1 MQLTR
6 LICSG
11 FRCLKDLSFQP
22 GPGLNLIVGA
32 NAQGKTSLLESL
44 LYVATARSH
53 RTTQDLEL
61 VQYGGQGFRIAAWVE
76 RRARPVV
83 IEAAYYNGAKRFRV
97 NGVPQTRVSDILGK
111 INVVS
116 FFAEDVALVRGAASQ
131 RRRLLDIELS
141 KVYPQYLRSLQ
152 QYRQVLR
159 QRNEVLRKKPMKPE
173 ELITWDVQLVAY
185 AQVLMEHR
193 ASFVRRLTDTAE
205 AYYAR
210 IAGEG
215 ESLTLAYRPDVRSDM
230 NFGEVIA
237 LARETDQKQGMTTR
251 GPHRDDVDILINAK
265 PARQFASQ
273 GQQRSAALAIKLA
286 TADWVQEATEED
298 PILALDDVF
307 SELDPDRASRLLEV
321 LSPHRQSL
329 ITSTDGLVERLPAE
343 NRKLFW
349 MEGGRLEEK

>member
-6 LICSG
+6 LISSG
-11 FRCLKDLSFQP
+11 FRCLKDVSFHP

-53 RTTQDLEL
+53 RTTQDAEL

-76 RRARPVV
+76 RRMRPVV
-83 IEAAYYNGAKRFRV
+83 IEAAYYNGVKRFRV

-111 INVVS
+111 VNVVS

-159 QRNEVLRKKPMKPE
+159 QRNELLRRKPTTSE
-173 ELITWDVQLVAY
+173 ELVAWDVQLVAH
-185 AQVLMEHR
+185 ARVLMEHR
-193 ASFVRRLTDTAE
+193 ASFVRRLTVTAE
-205 AYYAR
+205 TYYAR
-210 IAGEG
+210 IAGER
-215 ESLTLAYRPDVRSDM
+215 ESLTLAYHPDIRPDANV
-230 NFGEVIA
+230 GEVIA
-237 LARETDQKQGMTTR
+237 LARETDQKQGITTR
-251 GPHRDDVDILINAK
+251 GPHRDDIDIWINDR

-286 TADWVQEATEED
+286 TADWVQETTEED

-307 SELDPDRASRLLEV
+307 SELDADRASRLLET

-329 ITSTDGLVERLPAE
+329 ITSTDGLLERLPAE
-343 NRKLFW
+343 NRKMFW